1 VQKNQER
8 LKNKYMNLKISKL
21 YSTFYI
27 LPALRIWHER
37 TYEEELCNLSIEIL
51 WFNRALELILIDK

>member
-1 VQKNQER
+1 
-8 LKNKYMNLKISKL
+8 MNLNISKL